1 MPYTPKDTPEPIE
14 EPEALRSALER
25 AADGKADRRLEIS
38 LRVAGGAPSQRYR
51 FEFVARGTGTASSE
65 LSCEATDRRGKS
77 DERLEPAELAELARK
92 VLASGILDTPAEPP
106 RFLPDTLVGILDI
119 TNGTTSFRRYFAAE
133 ADQAQV
139 QAAAPPAGVAEAAD
153 AIFSLGAK
161 RMGKRSIKP

>member
-1 MPYTPKDTPEPIE
+1 MRETPKDSPEPIE

-25 AADGKADRRLEIS
+25 AADGKADRRFKIS

-65 LSCEATDRRGKS
+65 VSCEATDQHEKS
-77 DERLEPAELAELARK
+77 DERLDPAELAELARK

-119 TNGTTSFRRYFAAE
+119 TNGETSFRRYFAAD

-139 QAAAPPAGVAEAAD
+139 QAAAPAAGVDEAAD

-161 RMGKRSIKP
+161 RVGRRSIKP

>member
-1 MPYTPKDTPEPIE
+1 MPRKDTPEPIE
-14 EPEALRSALER
+14 EPEELRSALQR
-25 AADGKADRRLEIS
+25 AADGKADRKFEIS

-65 LSCEATDRRGKS
+65 LSDDAADRREKS
-77 DERLEPAELAELARK
+77 DERLDPAELADLARK
-92 VLASGILDTPAEPP
+92 VLASDILDTPAEAP

-119 TNGTTSFRRYFAAE
+119 TNGTTRFRRYFAVD

-139 QAAAPPAGVAEAAD
+139 QAATPPARVAEAAD

>member
-1 MPYTPKDTPEPIE
+1 MRETPKDSPEPIE

-25 AADGKADRRLEIS
+25 AADGKADRRFKIS

-65 LSCEATDRRGKS
+65 VSCEVTDQHGKS
-77 DERLEPAELAELARK
+77 DERLDPAELADLARK

-119 TNGTTSFRRYFAAE
+119 TNGKTSFRRYFAAD

-139 QAAAPPAGVAEAAD
+139 QAAAPPAGVDEAAD

-161 RMGKRSIKP
+161 RVGRRSIKP